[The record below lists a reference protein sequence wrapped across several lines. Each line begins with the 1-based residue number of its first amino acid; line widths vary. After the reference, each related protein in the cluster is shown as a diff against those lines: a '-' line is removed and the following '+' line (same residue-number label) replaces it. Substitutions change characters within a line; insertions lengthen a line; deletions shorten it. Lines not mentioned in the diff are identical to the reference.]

1 MQSIN
6 RPKTN
11 EHPNADSDCVSRS
24 SPAKSEAVPINSI
37 ENKDKQSGNVILF
50 AVAKPAHRAAEI
62 NFKYPMLECS

>member
-1 MQSIN
+1 MQLIN

-24 SPAKSEAVPINSI
+24 SPAKSEAIKGN
-37 ENKDKQSGNVILF
+37 QHGNVILF
-50 AVAKPAHRAAEI
+50 AAAKPVHRAEEI